1 MTTETPTLT
10 SDLAARGRAAELRAL
25 LDKPY
30 KYIDRKWD
38 VMFWVTAAFV
48 VGAAADITKQL
59 FAGDWDFW
67 TDWKDIQWWPIITPF
82 ATIIIPSALQ
92 YIQWLAWKMPTGF
105 VYTALCFWC
114 CVELGRFLQWKVF
127 VYYPMNYVWP
137 ATIIPGAII
146 ADWVLLKTKSFI
158 LTSVIGG
165 MAFAFMF
172 WFANYVMLAP
182 FLQPVDFMGHTLT
195 LADVQGIEY
204 VRAQTPEYLRL
215 VEQGSLRTF
224 LGQTLY
230 VTLVFG
236 STVAIAGYW
245 VGQFLGRMLAIWP
258 IGKFMKKI

>member
-1 MTTETPTLT
+1 
-10 SDLAARGRAAELRAL
+10 
-25 LDKPY
+25 
-30 KYIDRKWD
+30 
-38 VMFWVTAAFV
+38 
-48 VGAAADITKQL
+48 
-59 FAGDWDFW
+59 
-67 TDWKDIQWWPIITPF
+67 
-82 ATIIIPSALQ
+82 
-92 YIQWLAWKMPTGF
+92 MPTGF
-105 VYTALCFWC
+105 VYTALCFWVA
-114 CVELGRFLQWKVF
+114 VELGRFLQWKVF

-172 WFANYVMLAP
+172 WFANYIMLAP